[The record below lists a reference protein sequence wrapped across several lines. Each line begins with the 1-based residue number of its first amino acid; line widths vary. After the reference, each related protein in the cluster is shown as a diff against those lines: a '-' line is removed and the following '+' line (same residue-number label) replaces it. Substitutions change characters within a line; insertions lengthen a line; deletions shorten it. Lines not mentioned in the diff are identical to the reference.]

1 VGAPGELT
9 TDGTGMPCGSA
20 ITSTPQTG
28 C

>member
-9 TDGTGMPCGSA
+9 TNGTGVPCGSV
-20 ITSTPQTG
+20 ITSAPQTG